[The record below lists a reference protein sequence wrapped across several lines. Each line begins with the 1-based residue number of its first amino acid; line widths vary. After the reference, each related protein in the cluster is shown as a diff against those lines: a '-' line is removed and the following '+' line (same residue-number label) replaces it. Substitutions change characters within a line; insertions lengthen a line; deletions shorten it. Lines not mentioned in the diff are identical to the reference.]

1 MIATRPADI
10 NPPPRVM
17 AVSRFERLFHRAAG
31 IDVDKMDLRRYSD
44 FVNNKLYDLL
54 VVGEEAAR
62 LNQQDV
68 IEPFHLPIT
77 NGLQT
82 CIEEFRKLDEEV
94 ELDPIL
100 DQLAARPPLDI
111 PCSEEL
117 EAEFPAIVGGLSV
130 ALARN
135 FKIIDPALKNPS
147 TEHWQRSFQIFD
159 LLL

>member
-1 MIATRPADI
+1 MIAARPADI

-17 AVSRFERLFHRAAG
+17 AVARFERLFRRAAG

-44 FVNNKLYDLL
+44 FVNHKLYDLL

-62 LNQQDV
+62 LNGQDA

-77 NGLQT
+77 NGLQK
-82 CIEEFRKLDEEV
+82 CIEEFRTLDEEV

-100 DQLAARPPLDI
+100 DQLAARPPLDM
-111 PCSEEL
+111 PYGQEL
-117 EAEFPAIVGGLSV
+117 EALFPVIIGGLSV
-130 ALARN
+130 ALAHS
-135 FKIIDPALKNPS
+135 FKIVDPALKNPS

>member
-17 AVSRFERLFHRAAG
+17 AVPRFERLFRRAAG

-44 FVNNKLYDLL
+44 FVNHKLYALL

-62 LNQQDV
+62 LNGQDA

-77 NGLQT
+77 NGLQK
-82 CIEEFRKLDEEV
+82 CIDEFRKLDEEI

-100 DQLAARPPLDI
+100 DQLAARPSLDV
-111 PCSEEL
+111 PYGEEL
-117 EAEFPAIVGGLSV
+117 DALFPVIVGGLSV
-130 ALARN
+130 ALARS
-135 FKIIDPALKNPS
+135 FKIVDPKLKNPS
-147 TEHWQRSFQIFD
+147 SVHWQRSFEMFD

>member
-17 AVSRFERLFHRAAG
+17 AVPRFERLFRRAAG

-44 FVNNKLYDLL
+44 FVNHKLYDLL

-62 LNQQDV
+62 LNGQDA

-77 NGLQT
+77 NGLQK
-82 CIEEFRKLDEEV
+82 CIDEFRKLDEEV

-100 DQLAARPPLDI
+100 DQLAARPPLDV
-111 PCSEEL
+111 PYGEEL
-117 EAEFPAIVGGLSV
+117 EALFPVIVGGLSV
-130 ALARN
+130 ALARS
-135 FKIIDPALKNPS
+135 FKIVDPKLKNPS
-147 TEHWQRSFQIFD
+147 REHWQRSFEMFD